1 MAAEN
6 HIAIKYIDEKTITI
20 KHSYKTLPFEIMSA

>member
-6 HIAIKYIDEKTITI
+6 HIAIKYIAEKAIAI